1 MKELSSGDSDFELG
15 KLAQDASTED
25 QNDSFME
32 PKKKRGRPKGS
43 KNSTRSKDAPSPPKG
58 AERILGGDTP
68 PTREEQIAQTKKYIK
83 PVVGIISNVGVKIA
97 EDPAAA
103 MGPDEAEIIA
113 ESAAACIQ
121 QYLPDV
127 LGAHANAV
135 VLLTALGNWSLRVYL
150 LRMANLE
157 AMREKAR
164 AARVVNASSPESANV
179 N

>member
-1 MKELSSGDSDFELG
+1 MLTSNNSDFELG
-15 KLAQDASTED
+15 KLAGDASTED

-43 KNSTRSKDAPSPPKG
+43 KNFSHQGKNVPPPKG
-58 AERILGGDTP
+58 TEKFLGGDTP

-83 PVVGIISNVGVKIA
+83 PVVGVISSVGEKIA
-97 EDPAAA
+97 EDKTAA
-103 MGPDEAEIIA
+103 MTLEEIEIIS

-135 VLLTALGNWSLRVYL
+135 VLLASLGQWSLRVYM
-150 LRMANLE
+150 LRMANLD
-157 AMREKAR
+157 AMRERAK
-164 AARVVNASSPESANV
+164 AARNVTPPDTSAVN
-179 N
+179 

>member
-1 MKELSSGDSDFELG
+1 MKEMLTSGDADFELG
-15 KLAQDASTED
+15 KLAGDAATED
-25 QNDSFME
+25 AVDSFMN

-43 KNSTRSKDAPSPPKG
+43 KNSNQGKNVPPPKG
-58 AERILGGDTP
+58 TQNILGGDTP
-68 PTREEQIAQTKKYIK
+68 PSREEQIAQTKKYIK

-97 EDPAAA
+97 EDEKAA
-103 MGPDEAEIIA
+103 MAPNEAEIIA
-113 ESAAACIQ
+113 ESAAACIN

-127 LGAHANAV
+127 LGNHANAV

-157 AMREKAR
+157 AMRERAKAMR
-164 AARVVNASSPESANV
+164 NVTPPPESPV

>member
-1 MKELSSGDSDFELG
+1 MKENLLENPIGDLSSLSSD
-15 KLAQDASTED
+15 AASED

-43 KNSTRSKDAPSPPKG
+43 TKKKDTPPPSNAK
-58 AERILGGDTP
+58 LGGDLP

-97 EDPAAA
+97 EDEKAA
-103 MGPDEAEIIA
+103 MGTDEMEIIA

-135 VLLTALGNWSLRVYL
+135 VLLTALGNWSLRVYM

-157 AMREKAR
+157 AMRERAKAMR
-164 AARVVNASSPESANV
+164 NVTPPPESPV